1 MVRDTG
7 FEPVTPSVS
16 GRCSTTELTA
26 LSYEFLRGA
35 KLWGKVPGRQS
46 LFHRKPL
53 KTEFPLPRLPLE
65 FHARPA
71 QPFRPAMKILFFL
84 TVFTATLAAE
94 VPEVFKGLFE
104 NETPVRASIGV
115 VMPPPEIEKYI
126 VKVEAAARK
135 DPKWFREFTAS
146 SKPGAPLPFHE
157 NLGLTKEE
165 YDDYLALWAKR
176 EFKPEK
182 EVMLVLRE
190 TFGETWSLTASGE
203 AGAISTLRYDP
214 AKDVF
219 RSPNGELKRLEDIKA
234 DKDSI
239 LGEWTGK
246 EWRFEEETGLGK
258 TKENFALGTLTG
270 TGFGLVIYR
279 AQEISTEGSRLLD
292 KSLVVR
298 FALGKAGHLKLPDA
312 PGKR

>member
-1 MVRDTG
+1 
-7 FEPVTPSVS
+7 
-16 GRCSTTELTA
+16 
-26 LSYEFLRGA
+26 
-35 KLWGKVPGRQS
+35 
-46 LFHRKPL
+46 
-53 KTEFPLPRLPLE
+53 
-65 FHARPA
+65 
-71 QPFRPAMKILFFL
+71 
-84 TVFTATLAAE
+84 
-94 VPEVFKGLFE
+94 
-104 NETPVRASIGV
+104 
-115 VMPPPEIEKYI
+115 
-126 VKVEAAARK
+126 
-135 DPKWFREFTAS
+135 
-146 SKPGAPLPFHE
+146 
-157 NLGLTKEE
+157 
-165 YDDYLALWAKR
+165 
-176 EFKPEK
+176 
-182 EVMLVLRE
+182 MLVLRE

-203 AGAISTLRYDP
+203 AGAISTLRSDP